1 MAKSSTS
8 RGFRKVDVD
17 LYDEDN
23 FKDELDEVLESG
35 PDDQEVSGYLMQGN
49 NAKAFKAALMNP
61 PVHTKNTAAKDAAAQ
76 LVLRVLTSMKS
87 SEIQSAV
94 DSCDTDTLDVLM
106 KYIYKNFALG
116 PDGQTCA
123 SLLTWHDKVV
133 AKAGVGCIVRVLT
146 DRKRL

>member
-1 MAKSSTS
+1 MSKSSTS

-17 LYDEDN
+17 QYDEDN
-23 FKDELDEVLESG
+23 FKDELDETHESG
-35 PDDQEVSGYLMQGN
+35 PDEQEVTGYLMQGKN
-49 NAKAFKAALMNP
+49 SNAFKAALLNP
-61 PVHTKNTAAKDAAAQ
+61 PVNTKNTAAKDAAAQ

-106 KYIYKNFALG
+106 KYIYKNFSLG
-116 PDGQTCA
+116 IDGQNCA
-123 SLLTWHDKVV
+123 SLLTWHEKVV